1 MRKGEEPVVTQTS
14 EHAIRA
20 LLFLAQ
26 RPEGEAVSAER
37 IAQALGAPANY
48 LSKTLNALAKQGLV
62 GSTRGPAG
70 GFRLRVP
77 PAQLTLAEVVATF
90 DDVRPRPMCLLGDRP
105 CDARHPCRAHAAWDR
120 VNAAMRHPLHAT
132 TLADLLAPGD
142 TEDLSAA
149 GTPGGGDRA
158 AQAA

>member
-1 MRKGEEPVVTQTS
+1 MVTQTS

-26 RPEGEAVSAER
+26 RPEGETVPAER

-48 LSKTLNALAKQGLV
+48 LAKTLNALAKQGLV

-77 PAQLTLAEVVATF
+77 AGQVTLAEVVEVF
-90 DDVRPRPMCLLGDRP
+90 DDVRPRRMCLLGGRP
-105 CDARHPCRAHAAWDR
+105 CDGLHPCRAHEAWSR
-120 VNAAMRHPLHAT
+120 VCAAMRAPLGAT
-132 TLADLLAPGD
+132 TLADLLVPAPGYGI
-142 TEDLSAA
+142 EFNA
-149 GTPGGGDRA
+149 A
-158 AQAA
+158 AQAGGDVRAALAA